1 MRKKSEEYK
10 NTPQN
15 FVKLERS
22 SISHTND
29 LLTLSNLSQNYF
41 FEMPTQRGIQS
52 LDWENKNLSDRYA
65 LKGNYNC

>member
-41 FEMPTQRGIQS
+41 FEMPT
-52 LDWENKNLSDRYA
+52 
-65 LKGNYNC
+65 

>member
-22 SISHTND
+22 SISTHTND

-41 FEMPTQRGIQS
+41 FEMPT
-52 LDWENKNLSDRYA
+52 
-65 LKGNYNC
+65 